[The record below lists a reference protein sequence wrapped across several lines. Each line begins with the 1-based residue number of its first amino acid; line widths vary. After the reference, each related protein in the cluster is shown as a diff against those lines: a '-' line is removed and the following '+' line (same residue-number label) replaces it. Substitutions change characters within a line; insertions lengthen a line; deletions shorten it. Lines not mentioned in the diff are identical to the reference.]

1 MDLPDTNEID
11 NIINKNI
18 GVTMTN
24 LDDIDNE
31 NKIRRFQG
39 RKTTIVRNQ
48 ARNITFSPLK

>member
-31 NKIRRFQG
+31 NKIRRF
-39 RKTTIVRNQ
+39 
-48 ARNITFSPLK
+48 